1 MRALSTFRADSPSEG
16 SRASDLNLTTGGAR
30 QPDRPAR
37 AHGTLAKLRALSWP
51 DRWLLVEAVPYLA
64 VARLLVLTV
73 PFARLAGW
81 WGLREGE
88 APSEAPPSEAPPPKA
103 PPPGVGDLPAR
114 IGLAVARVAGRT
126 PWRSTCLAQALA
138 AAAMLHRRHIP
149 ATLYLGARRDQ
160 AEGLTA
166 HAWLRVGPTIITGGG
181 IHQQYGVVGVFSN
194 R

>member
-1 MRALSTFRADSPSEG
+1 MRASSTFRADSASEG
-16 SRASDLNLTTGGAR
+16 RRASDLAPTTGGAR

-51 DRWLLVEAVPYLA
+51 DRWLLVEAIPYLA
-64 VARLLVLTV
+64 VARLLVLTM

-88 APSEAPPSEAPPPKA
+88 APSEAPPPKA
-103 PPPGVGDLPAR
+103 PPGVGDLPTR
-114 IGLAVARVAGRT
+114 IGLAVARTAGRT

-138 AAAMLHRRHIP
+138 AAAMLRRRHIP

-160 AEGLTA
+160 AEGLAA